1 MSEDQKQMAIFK
13 GKKIRRIWDDKQEK
27 WFFSVVDVIAALSE
41 SKNPAVYWRVFKKRL
56 LEEGG
61 DETVT
66 KCNGFK
72 LPAADGKIRLTD
84 MADTETMFRIIQSIP
99 SPNAEP
105 FKLWLAQVGYE
116 RVEESV
122 DPELTIQ
129 RAMQSYL
136 KKGYSK
142 DWVNMRLKGIEIRKV
157 LTDEWVKRGV
167 KSSDE
172 FALLTDEIALA
183 WAGMTTKQYKNFKE
197 LTKENLRD
205 NKTNLELILNM
216 LAEAS
221 TTEISQVKE
230 PKTFDEN
237 KKVAKTGGSIAGNAR
252 KSIERK
258 TGKNV
263 ITKDSYIKQIGILK
277 TRS

>member
-41 SKNPAVYWRVFKKRL
+41 SKNPSVYWRVFKKRL

-183 WAGMTTKQYKNFKE
+183 WAGMTT
-197 LTKENLRD
+197 
-205 NKTNLELILNM
+205 
-216 LAEAS
+216 
-221 TTEISQVKE
+221 
-230 PKTFDEN
+230 DEN
-237 KKVAKTGGSIAGNAR
+237 KKVAKTGGSIAGKAR

-258 TGKNV
+258 TGKKV
-263 ITKDSYIKQIGILK
+263 ITKDSYIKQIGI
-277 TRS
+277 